1 MQGEVRLRP
10 YRQEDFDDAVGIWMR
25 AWQTAMPEIAF
36 AKRLEWWRH
45 RWQHDLVPNNTIT
58 IAEVDSR
65 PEGFVVIDPRSGWL
79 DQLAVEP
86 VLWGHGVADKLMEEA
101 KRVSP
106 EGVRLDVNQT
116 NVRAIRFYEREG
128 FVRAGEGMNK
138 HSGAATY
145 LYEWKP

>member
-1 MQGEVRLRP
+1 MDGEVRLRS
-10 YRQEDFDDAVGIWMR
+10 YRQEDFHDAIGIWMR

-58 IAEVDSR
+58 IAEVGSR

-106 EGVRLDVNQT
+106 EGVHLDVNQT
-116 NVRAIRFYEREG
+116 NVRAIRFYERVG
-128 FVRAGEGMNK
+128 FVRAGEGTNK